1 MSMTGKAPELYRKYF
16 LDRNFERLDLFQRI
30 DEKYDIQHVLYPGSY
45 VHITPSFFFPDVVY
59 VDSDKKAKKFFD
71 NQKLLQD
78 FVYRR
83 KNYLQKTKV
92 TFHFADYWN
101 SIDEI
106 EESFDLL
113 ISQYAGFVGQH
124 CKRYLKKGGLLLANN
139 SHGDAGVA
147 ALDDGYRLIAVV
159 QSRSGKYR
167 ISETNLEQYF
177 VPKASKVHA
186 TKEYLLELGRG
197 MGYKKSASVY
207 VFRREK

>member
-1 MSMTGKAPELYRKYF
+1 MSMTDKAPELYRKYF
-16 LDRNFERLDLFQRI
+16 FDRNFERLDLFQRI
-30 DEKYDIQHVLYPGSY
+30 DEKYDIQRVLYPGSY

-92 TFHFADYWN
+92 TFHFADYRN

>member
-1 MSMTGKAPELYRKYF
+1 MTGKAPELYRKYL
-16 LDRNFERLDLFQRI
+16 LDKNFERLDLFQCI
-30 DEKYDIQHVLYPGSY
+30 DGKYDIQRVLYPGSY

-59 VDSDKKAKKFFD
+59 VDSDKGAKKFFD

-83 KNYLQKTKV
+83 KNHLQKTKV
-92 TFHFADYWN
+92 TFHFSDYRN
-101 SIDEI
+101 GIDEI

-147 ALDDGYRLIAVV
+147 ASDDGYRLIAVV

-167 ISETNLEQYF
+167 ISETNLKQYF
-177 VPKASKVHA
+177 VPKASKVHV
-186 TKEYLLELGRG
+186 TKENLLELGRG
-197 MGYKKSASVY
+197 MGYKKSASDY

>member
-1 MSMTGKAPELYRKYF
+1 MTGKAPELYRKYF

-30 DEKYDIQHVLYPGSY
+30 GEKYDIQRVLYPGSY

-71 NQKLLQD
+71 DREALQD
-78 FVYRR
+78 YLSRR

-92 TFHFADYWN
+92 TFHFADYRD

-159 QSRSGKYR
+159 QSRSGKYH
-167 ISETNLEQYF
+167 ISDTNLEQYF

-197 MGYKKSASVY
+197 MGYKKTASFY

>member
-1 MSMTGKAPELYRKYF
+1 MTGKAPELYRKFF
-16 LDRNFERLDLFQRI
+16 LDRDFERLDLFLRI
-30 DEKYDIQHVLYPGSY
+30 DEKYDIQRVLYPGSY

-71 NQKLLQD
+71 DREVLHDYLS
-78 FVYRR
+78 RR

-92 TFHFADYWN
+92 TFHFADYRN
-101 SIDEI
+101 SIDET

-147 ALDDGYRLIAVV
+147 ALDDRYRLIAVV
-159 QSRSGKYR
+159 QSRSGEYR
-167 ISETNLEQYF
+167 ISETDLEQYF
-177 VPKASKVHA
+177 VPKASKVNA

-197 MGYKKSASVY
+197 MGYKKTASFY

>member
-1 MSMTGKAPELYRKYF
+1 M
-16 LDRNFERLDLFQRI
+16 
-30 DEKYDIQHVLYPGSY
+30 DEKYDIQRVLYPGSF

-59 VDSDKKAKKFFD
+59 VDSDKRAKKFFD
-71 NQKLLQD
+71 NQKMFQD

-92 TFHFADYWN
+92 AFHFADYRN
-101 SIDEI
+101 RIDEI

-147 ALDDGYRLIAVV
+147 ALDDAYLLIAVV

-167 ISETNLEQYF
+167 ISETNLKQYF
-177 VPKASKVHA
+177 VPKRPKVHV
-186 TKEYLLELGRG
+186 TKEYLQELGRG

>member
-1 MSMTGKAPELYRKYF
+1 VSMTGKAPELYRKYL
-16 LDRNFERLDLFQRI
+16 LDKNFERLDLFQCI
-30 DEKYDIQHVLYPGSY
+30 DGKYDIQRVLYPGSY

-59 VDSDKKAKKFFD
+59 VDSDKGAKKFFD

-83 KNYLQKTKV
+83 KNHLQKTKV
-92 TFHFADYWN
+92 TFHFSDYRN
-101 SIDEI
+101 GIDEI

-147 ALDDGYRLIAVV
+147 ASDDGYRLIAVV

-167 ISETNLEQYF
+167 ISETNLKQYF
-177 VPKASKVHA
+177 VPKASKVHV
-186 TKEYLLELGRG
+186 TKENLLELGRG
-197 MGYKKSASVY
+197 MGYKKSASDY

>member
-1 MSMTGKAPELYRKYF
+1 MTGKVPELYRKYF

-30 DEKYDIQHVLYPGSY
+30 GEKYDIQRVLYPGSY

-92 TFHFADYWN
+92 TFHFADYRD

-113 ISQYAGFVGQH
+113 TSQYAGFVGQH

-159 QSRSGKYR
+159 QSRSGKYH
-167 ISETNLEQYF
+167 ISDTNLEQYF

-186 TKEYLLELGRG
+186 TKEHLLELGRG
-197 MGYKKSASVY
+197 MGYKKTASFY

>member
-1 MSMTGKAPELYRKYF
+1 MTGKAPELYRKYL

-30 DEKYDIQHVLYPGSY
+30 DEKYDIQRVLYPGSY

-59 VDSDKKAKKFFD
+59 VDSDKGAKKFFD
-71 NQKLLQD
+71 DQKLLQD

-83 KNYLQKTKV
+83 KNYPQDAKV
-92 TFHFADYWN
+92 KFHFADYRN
-101 SIDEI
+101 GFNEK
-106 EESFDLL
+106 EESFELL
-113 ISQYAGFVGQH
+113 ISQYAGFVGQY
-124 CKRYLKKGGLLLANN
+124 CKRYLKIGGLLLANN

-159 QSRSGKYR
+159 HSRSGKHR
-167 ISETNLEQYF
+167 ISETNLEEYF
-177 VPKASKVHA
+177 VPKVSKIHV

>member
-1 MSMTGKAPELYRKYF
+1 MTGKAPELYRKYF

-30 DEKYDIQHVLYPGSY
+30 DEKYDIQRVLYPGSY

-78 FVYRR
+78 FVNRR

-92 TFHFADYWN
+92 TFHFADYRN

-159 QSRSGKYR
+159 QSSSEKYR
-167 ISETNLEQYF
+167 VSETNLEQYF